1 VRILSRHFTAS
12 YLGLF
17 ALTLTTSLLLM
28 TVTEM
33 LVNFDEIVEHRE
45 AAGGALQYLLLRVPA
60 LYLRDLIPAAS
71 FIAAFLCLGLAAR
84 AREITAVKTGGIAP
98 QRVAAPVL
106 LAAAGL
112 ALTTLFVNETLLVG
126 ATREFNRF
134 EYDGEPIV
142 YSQGSFWYHRDGAF
156 YNVREANTG
165 DKTLHGVR
173 VYRLDRRGRLIETL
187 RADEV
192 QVEPDGSWRVNG
204 GVKRRFDPEAPG
216 EPQPPERADGETL
229 EATSQ
234 SDLAL
239 LDAGEDGLSLRQLL
253 DAVARRRRDGTDT
266 LRFEALL
273 HQRAAEPAVV
283 LVFAFLAAPLGLGVE
298 RSRSMAVAAL
308 QGIAIVAVF
317 RAAWHVASLLAPN
330 GFRLGI
336 AAPWLVLSAF
346 AGLGV
351 WLFARSP
358 R

>member
-1 VRILSRHFTAS
+1 VKILSRHFTAS

-45 AAGGALQYLLLRVPA
+45 AAGGALSYLLLRVPA

-71 FIAAFLCLGLAAR
+71 FIGAFLCLGLAAR
-84 AREITAVKTGGIAP
+84 AREITALKTGGVAP
-98 QRVAAPVL
+98 QRVAVPVL

-112 ALTTLFVNETLLVG
+112 AVATLFVNETLLVG

-134 EYDGEPIV
+134 ENDGDPIV
-142 YSQGSFWYHRDGAF
+142 YSQGSFWYHRDRAF

-165 DKTLHGVR
+165 DKTLRGVR
-173 VYRLDRRGRLIETL
+173 VYRLDRQGRLIETL

-192 QVEPDGSWRVNG
+192 QIEPDGSWRVDG
-204 GVKRRFDPEAPG
+204 AVRRRFDPAAPG
-216 EPQPPERADGETL
+216 ALPPPERADGERL
-229 EATSQ
+229 DSNQ

-239 LDAGEDGLSLRQLL
+239 LDAGENGLSLRQLL
-253 DAVARRRRDGTDT
+253 DAVSRRRRDGVDT

-273 HQRAAEPAVV
+273 HRRAAEPAIV

-298 RSRSMAVAAL
+298 RSRSMAAAAL
-308 QGIAIVAVF
+308 QGIAIVAAF
-317 RAAWHVASLLAPN
+317 FATWHVATLLAPN
-330 GFRLGI
+330 GFRVGV
-336 AAPWLVLSAF
+336 AAPWLVLAAF